1 MTSAAASASLNPVFY
16 TNEMFWKKEKA
27 FMQSSIDEFIKR
39 LEASEPTFEV
49 LTSEMRSLYFDIDV
63 YTPKIKK
70 QDAQIIEEKGLEIL
84 QKCLTAAGY
93 EGHEI
98 AMATSHGQAIKD
110 KKPVNKYSV
119 RFWVPTI
126 KAHASTIGTF
136 VKKMNEYVITS
147 YDDKHLT
154 DDHLFEY
161 VGELFEVEKDG
172 KITYGDLFDT
182 GIYDPNRKM
191 RCIGTSKPNESR
203 PLVLKTGVLKNTIIS
218 NLSEATSTLVGKT
231 PEENGVKI
239 TSANEHIQKYCDYMN
254 IINKSH
260 FDSYENWFKIQR
272 ASANLLIP
280 FDVYDSYMKGCENY
294 NMDNNQKAYETPE
307 DNKRGKLGWKH
318 IFDLAFAHNPEK
330 KIELDLKF
338 GRSTFCK
345 YKFQSILKNYDEST
359 DDEKQSKKQ
368 EVIRRATEYFEKYHF
383 KVMTPYCFGRKTENG
398 FDFISKET
406 LHNIYENLFM
416 FEKPFTKKWVA
427 DFKIRE
433 YETYDFCPPPFYIS
447 DSTFNL
453 FNGFVHE
460 KILPFEIADDE
471 IKSNSQP
478 FIKHLWYLSGK
489 NNEVLEYIL
498 DYLAQMLQEPADL
511 PRTAIVF
518 KSEQGVGKN
527 LFFESFAEKI
537 LGDEY
542 LLSTPNIDHILG
554 RFPLIN
560 QKILVLMDEANGKD
574 SFLAN
579 DKIKNFITAKHINYE
594 KKGIDGVNIK
604 NCSRMMF
611 FTNNDFPVKIEQT
624 DRRFVV
630 VECASDVK
638 NNTPYFKALLEAF
651 NDKKLVWS
659 FAQFL
664 LRRNIAEWDSVNDRP
679 ITKIYKE
686 VQTATI
692 PSDTRFFVDYQNF
705 AYGAQA
711 EAYTGKDLYN
721 LYTMFCKSQPKQFV
735 PITEMTFLKRLKDYV
750 FLKKTKTR
758 ETRNYEIDKA
768 EHEQFKREKTLAD
781 ADEEESADLFAY

>member
-1 MTSAAASASLNPVFY
+1 MTSSTDSPVFY
-16 TNEMFWKKEKA
+16 TNSLYWLKETP
-27 FMQSSIDEFIKR
+27 FMQSSVDDFIKR
-39 LEASEPTFEV
+39 LAASKPTYEA
-49 LTSEMRSLYFDIDV
+49 LTSDIRSLYFDIDV

-70 QDAQIIEEKGLEIL
+70 QDAQIIEEQGLKIL
-84 QKCLTAAGY
+84 TECLKEAGH

-98 AMATSHGQAIKD
+98 TVATSHGQALKD

-119 RFWVPTI
+119 RFWVQTI
-126 KAHASTIGTF
+126 KAHFLVNKKF
-136 VKKMNEYVITS
+136 VEMMNDYVRTS
-147 YDDKHLT
+147 YESKHMS
-154 DDHLFEY
+154 DDHIFEY
-161 VGELFEVEKDG
+161 VGELFEEVKDG
-172 KITYGDLFDT
+172 KTTFGDLFDT
-182 GIYDPNRKM
+182 SIYDTNRKM
-191 RCIGTSKPNESR
+191 RCIGTSKDGESR
-203 PLVLKTGVLKNTIIS
+203 PLVLKKGDLKSTLIS
-218 NLSEATSTLVGKT
+218 NLSQATATLVGKT

-280 FDVYDSYMKGCENY
+280 FDVYDGLMKGCQGYNREN
-294 NMDNNQKAYETPE
+294 NRKAYETPE

-330 KIELDLKF
+330 KVELDLKF

-359 DDEKQSKKQ
+359 DDDKQTKKQ
-368 EVIRRATEYFEKYHF
+368 EVVRRATEYFEKYHF

-398 FDFISKET
+398 YDFISKET

-460 KILPFEIADDE
+460 KILPFEITDE
-471 IKSNSQP
+471 EIASNSQP

-498 DYLAQMLQEPADL
+498 DYLAQMVQEPADL

-651 NDKKLVWS
+651 NDKKRVWS

-692 PSDTRFFVDYQNF
+692 PSDTRFFVDYHHF
-705 AYGAQA
+705 AYGTQQ

-721 LYTMFCKSQPKQFV
+721 LYTTYCRSQPKQYV
-735 PITEMTFLKRLKDYV
+735 PITEMTFLKRLKDYT

-758 ETRNYEIDKA
+758 DTRNYEIDQA
-768 EHEQFKREKTLAD
+768 EHQKFISDKTLAD
-781 ADEEESADLFAY
+781 ADDEEHTDSFAY